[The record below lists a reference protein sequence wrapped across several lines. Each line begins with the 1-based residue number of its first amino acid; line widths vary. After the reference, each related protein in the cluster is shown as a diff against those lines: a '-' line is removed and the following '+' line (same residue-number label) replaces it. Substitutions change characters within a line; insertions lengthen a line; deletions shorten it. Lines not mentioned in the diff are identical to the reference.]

1 MVTTYDT
8 TICDTIEELAA
19 AVEEISTAATVQVVP
34 LPYWEAHRRKNNYKY
49 MIVSKV

>member
-8 TICDTIEELAA
+8 EICDTIEELAA
-19 AVEEISTAATVQVVP
+19 AIEAISTTATIQIVS